1 LSYRIAQ
8 NVDKQRATCL
18 TEESLDAYFELVR
31 KKMNDLGLNEK
42 PSNIFNCDETGISAD
57 QGKKK
62 VFFKKGD
69 RSPNVISGA
78 NEKQHYTIQVTT

>member
-1 LSYRIAQ
+1 MSFRIAK

-18 TEESLDAYFELVR
+18 IEESLDAYFELVR

-42 PSNIFNCDETGISAD
+42 PSNIFNCDETGFSAD
-57 QGKKK
+57 QGKK
-62 VFFKKGD
+62 VFFKKVE

-78 NEKQHYTIQVTT
+78 NEKQHYTIQETT

>member
-1 LSYRIAQ
+1 MF
-8 NVDKQRATCL
+8 N
-18 TEESLDAYFELVR
+18 FELVR
-31 KKMNDLGLNEK
+31 KKLNDLGLNEK

-69 RSPNVISGA
+69 RSPNVIMVQMK
-78 NEKQHYTIQVTT
+78 NNNILFK

>member
-1 LSYRIAQ
+1 MSYRIAQ

-18 TEESLDAYFELVR
+18 TKESLDAYFELVR

-62 VFFKKGD
+62 DFFLKK
-69 RSPNVISGA
+69 VISL
-78 NEKQHYTIQVTT
+78 QM